1 MIQGIQLLQIIY
13 YIVNSMFLKEL
24 RRKPHFVIPSYFVV
38 KENKTY
44 YFCAATLVKIKHH
57 VLKECGITI
66 LRRILGAL

>member
-1 MIQGIQLLQIIY
+1 
-13 YIVNSMFLKEL
+13 MFLKEL